1 MANKYKKVDIVS
13 SSISIFEGNAPSFEA
28 LLNSIWE
35 REFHIGGKLIEF
47 SRLECDINNC
57 IIGFVET
64 MQDKDIPPIKNK
76 ETKVFSPVQIN
87 TATEGLAFANIFI
100 YDTNRNVLIYE
111 INRNG
116 CYLNSV
122 KEIIEAVWSEEHED
136 NPIEVH
142 FPLILRRDEYAR
154 MLNMTSYRKIAIEIR
169 NPSAMLQALQRE
181 EESLHKQLLKSQAES
196 AVAGNS
202 DYITIEQRCDPV
214 HINRQGIQ
222 GGYIRGLVD
231 SVNRTVR
238 GDNNISV
245 QKLQVQGYTI
255 DPASEHLK
263 GTTVDLL
270 ADKFNE
276 RFPIPE
282 VRIQTSLQRP
292 ERKEGIISVYNR
304 VLPEIDQI
312 IASA

>member
-13 SSISIFEGNAPSFEA
+13 SFVSILEGDAPDFET
-28 LLNSIWE
+28 LLNSIWG

-47 SRLECDINNC
+47 SRMECDINNC

-64 MQDKDIPPIKNK
+64 TQDKDIPPIKNK

-100 YDTNRNVLIYE
+100 YDTNRNMLIYE

-122 KEIIEAVWSEEHED
+122 KEILESVWAEEHEN

-142 FPLILRRDEYAR
+142 FPLILRRDEYDR
-154 MLNMTSYRKIAIEIR
+154 MINMTLYRRIAIEIR

-202 DYITIEQRCDPV
+202 DYITIEQRCDPI
-214 HINRQGIQ
+214 HINREGIQ
-222 GGYIRGLVD
+222 RGHIRGLVD

-238 GDNNISV
+238 GDNNINV
-245 QKLQVQGYTI
+245 QKMQVQGYAI

-263 GTTVDLL
+263 GTTIDLL

-282 VRIQTSLQRP
+282 VQIQSSLQRP
-292 ERKEGIISVYNR
+292 ERKDGIIAVYNR

-312 IASA
+312 IAHR

>member
-1 MANKYKKVDIVS
+1 M
-13 SSISIFEGNAPSFEA
+13 
-28 LLNSIWE
+28 
-35 REFHIGGKLIEF
+35 
-47 SRLECDINNC
+47 
-57 IIGFVET
+57 
-64 MQDKDIPPIKNK
+64 
-76 ETKVFSPVQIN
+76 
-87 TATEGLAFANIFI
+87 
-100 YDTNRNVLIYE
+100 LIYE

-116 CYLNSV
+116 CYLQSV
-122 KEIIEAVWSEEHED
+122 KEILESVWAEEHEN

-142 FPLILRRDEYAR
+142 FPLILRKDEYDR
-154 MLNMTSYRKIAIEIR
+154 MINMTLYRKIAIEIR

-202 DYITIEQRCDPV
+202 DYITIEHRCDPIR
-214 HINRQGIQ
+214 INSQGIQ
-222 GGYIRGLVD
+222 RGYIRGLID

-255 DPASEHLK
+255 DPVSEHLK
-263 GTTVDLL
+263 GTTIDLL

-282 VRIQTSLQRP
+282 VQIQTSLQRP
-292 ERKEGIISVYNR
+292 ERKDGIIAVYNR
-304 VLPEIDQI
+304 VLPEVDQI
-312 IASA
+312 IAS

>member
-13 SSISIFEGNAPSFEA
+13 SSVSIFEGDAPDFQT
-28 LLNSIWE
+28 LLNSIWG
-35 REFHIGGKLIEF
+35 REFHLGGKLIEF
-47 SRLECDINNC
+47 SRLECDINHC
-57 IIGFVET
+57 IMGFVET
-64 MQDKDIPPIKNK
+64 TQDKDIPPIKNK

-100 YDTNRNVLIYE
+100 YDTNRNMLIYE

-116 CYLNSV
+116 CYLQSI
-122 KEIIEAVWSEEHED
+122 KEILENVWAEEHEN

-142 FPLILRRDEYAR
+142 FPLILRRDEYDR
-154 MLNMTSYRKIAIEIR
+154 MINMTSYRKIAIEIR

-181 EESLHKQLLKSQAES
+181 EESLHKQLLRSQAES

-202 DYITIEQRCDPV
+202 DYITIEQRCDPI

-222 GGYIRGLVD
+222 AGYVRGLID
-231 SVNRTVR
+231 SVNRAFR
-238 GDNNISV
+238 ENNNISV

-263 GTTVDLL
+263 GTTIDLL

-282 VRIQTSLQRP
+282 VHIQTSLQRP
-292 ERKEGIISVYNR
+292 ERKDGIIAVYNR
-304 VLPEIDQI
+304 VLPEIDLI
-312 IASA
+312 IAHR